1 MRSRTR
7 IVIVFAA
14 ALGFL
19 ALNAGTEVAS
29 RYRFG
34 VNETAS
40 LPNWAFI
47 VDHANREPRRG
58 QLVQFVAPDN
68 PYYPHAAPFVK
79 RVWGLAGDRV
89 ERRGREYYVAG
100 RDVGEAK
107 PFSQTGRATT
117 LGPVGV
123 IPPGHFYVGAPS
135 RDSFDSRYAEI
146 GWIGA
151 DRIVGVA
158 EPIL

>member
-1 MRSRTR
+1 MRTRTR
-7 IVIVFAA
+7 IALLPAA
-14 ALGFL
+14 ICGCL
-19 ALNAGTEVAS
+19 ALNAAGEIAA

-47 VDHANREPRRG
+47 VDRTDRKPRRG

-68 PYYPHAAPFVK
+68 PYYPHGAPFVK
-79 RVWGLAGDRV
+79 RVLGMAGDRV

-107 PFSQTGRATT
+107 AFSQTGRPTH
-117 LGPVGV
+117 LGPTGV

-135 RDSFDSRYAEI
+135 RDSLDSRYAEI
-146 GWIGA
+146 GWIGT
-151 DRIVGVA
+151 DRIVGTA
-158 EPIL
+158 EPVL